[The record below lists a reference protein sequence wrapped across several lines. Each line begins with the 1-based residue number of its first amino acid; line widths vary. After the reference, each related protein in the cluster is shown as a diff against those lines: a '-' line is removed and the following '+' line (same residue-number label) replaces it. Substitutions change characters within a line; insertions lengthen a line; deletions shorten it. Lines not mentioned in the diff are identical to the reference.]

1 MGRGPGLPAY
11 RAAQILRGIYQ
22 RGAASVAAL
31 ADLPRDL
38 RTALERDFV
47 LAASPVPLVARSTDG
62 TRKLLFTLEAGR
74 AIESVIIPDPLRLT
88 LPYRRRPAAPSAV
101 GLATARIRWQRH
113 LSARDCRQ
121 VLAARHELVGDERL
135 TNIVFVGMGEP
146 LANYDELVDAI
157 EILLAEW
164 GLGFSSRRITVSTVG
179 LVPQL
184 QRLVRDTPVNIAVSL
199 TATTDAQ
206 RDWLMPVNRKY
217 PLATL
222 LDACRTLPIAQRR
235 RITFEYVMLAGVND
249 TPADATRLMRLLHG
263 IRAKVNLIPFNPFP
277 DAGFGRPRPMASRPF
292 NNSCS
297 PPGSMPPSA
306 SAAAATF
313 RPPADSSRPPAA
325 RRCSERVSGIGVV
338 VNPRAGGN
346 RRAAIAPHASATWSA
361 TSAGC
366 ARPLPSITSPKSSR
380 SAGGAPSM

>member
-1 MGRGPGLPAY
+1 MRQWVADQGLPAY

-22 RGAASVAAL
+22 RGADSVAAL
-31 ADLPRDL
+31 TDLPRDL

-47 LAASPVPLVARSTDG
+47 LAALPVPLVARSTDG
-62 TRKLLFTLEAGR
+62 TRKLLFTLEPGR
-74 AIESVIIPDPLRLT
+74 AIESVIIPDPPRLT
-88 LPYRRRPAAPSAV
+88 LCVSSQAGCAMGCRFC
-101 GLATARIRWQRH
+101 ATARIGWQRH
-113 LSARDCRQ
+113 LSAAEIVGQ

-135 TNIVFVGMGEP
+135 TNIVFMGMGEP

-184 QRLVRDTPVNIAVSL
+184 ERLVRDTPVNIAVSL
-199 TATTDAQ
+199 TSTTDAQ

-249 TPADATRLMRLLHG
+249 TPADATRLVRLLHG

-277 DAGFGRPRPMASRPF
+277 DAGFGRPQAAGIKAFQQQLLAAGINATIRISR
-292 NNSCS
+292 
-297 PPGSMPPSA
+297 GRDIQ
-306 SAAAATF
+306 AACGQLAA
-313 RPPADSSRPPAA
+313 D
-325 RRCSERVSGIGVV
+325 
-338 VNPRAGGN
+338 
-346 RRAAIAPHASATWSA
+346 
-361 TSAGC
+361 
-366 ARPLPSITSPKSSR
+366 
-380 SAGGAPSM
+380 GGAALQ